1 MDCLSDLFDKQSKT
15 CILYPCNE
23 EKGDDSSSLASD
35 KRELILL
42 GLPNRD
48 LGGFVLVGVLV
59 LLSGS
64 KLPDLGV
71 T

>member
-1 MDCLSDLFDKQSKT
+1 M
-15 CILYPCNE
+15 YPCNE
-23 EKGDDSSSLASD
+23 ENGDSSSLASD
-35 KRELILL
+35 KSELILL

-64 KLPDLGV
+64 RLPDLGV

>member
-1 MDCLSDLFDKQSKT
+1 MKYF
-15 CILYPCNE
+15 IYPCNE
-23 EKGDDSSSLASD
+23 EKGDSSSLASD
-35 KRELILL
+35 KSELILL

-64 KLPDLGV
+64 RLPDLGV